1 MKIIGKSARNRTFYV
16 DNNSKIWYNKN
27 IKILGGFTM
36 KCKIRRKLLN
46 KRLRERRLFF
56 KELQKLNPKRSFW
69 MKDNRDNKIY
79 VDTYELH
86 KIVLPEGWKVVF
98 GNNFPEIKVW
108 GYMKLVMED
117 WDTMYIYSF

>member
-1 MKIIGKSARNRTFYV
+1 
-16 DNNSKIWYNKN
+16 
-27 IKILGGFTM
+27 M

-86 KIVLPEGWKVVF
+86 KIVLPEGWKVIF
-98 GNNFPEIKVW
+98 GNAQSEIKVW
-108 GYMKLVMED
+108 GYMKLYMEGLD
-117 WDTMYIYSF
+117 SMYIYSF